1 MPPTEEGVRSRRTPL
16 GACATVLLAALLAA
30 GCGSSSTK
38 GPPTLNWYVFNE
50 PGGGYDAAVANC
62 NKQNAGRYKI
72 NYVKLPTDAD
82 QQRELIVRRLAAK
95 DSDIGVIGMDV
106 NWTAEF
112 AEAGWIVPWEGANKQ
127 SAQEDRIPA
136 LLQATE
142 YKGKTWVAPFTTNT
156 QLLWYHKDALGNR
169 PVPKTWD
176 QMVDT
181 AKQIGPAKGKIV
193 VQGRRYEGLVVW
205 FNSLVA
211 SAGGQVITKDGTVKL
226 GPPAVD
232 AARIMK
238 RVGTEAATATA
249 STDKEDTGNDAFTG
263 GDLAFMVN
271 YPFVYASI
279 AEDKKA
285 LANLGYAR
293 YPSVKPGEP
302 SHVTLGGINLGVS
315 KYAKNKDLAF
325 QAAQCLAAPEQQKVA
340 AIKGGLF
347 PTRQKLFDDPD
358 IRKAYPFADLV
369 QETLNDG
376 VPRPVLPAYSDIS
389 LAIQDKMHPP
399 GDIDP
404 QKAIDD
410 LGDALEKAKEVKLF

>member
-1 MPPTEEGVRSRRTPL
+1 MGVGRGEL
-16 GACATVLLAALLAA
+16 YLATCLASVAMAVLV
-30 GCGSSSTK
+30 GCGGGSGSGGSRQV
-38 GPPTLNWYVFNE
+38 NWYVFNE

-62 NKQNAGRYKI
+62 NKQNAGKFKI

-112 AEAGWIVPWEGANKQ
+112 AEAGWIDPWTGANQ
-127 SAQEDRIPA
+127 AAATQDRIPA
-136 LLQATE
+136 LLQAAK
-142 YKGKTWVAPFTTNT
+142 YKNQIWVAPFTTNT
-156 QLLWYHKDALGNR
+156 QLLWYHKDALGKN
-169 PVPKTWD
+169 PVPQTWD

-181 AKQIGPAKGKIV
+181 AKKIGPPKGKIV

-211 SAGGQVITKDGTVKL
+211 SAGGQVITEDGTVKL
-226 GPPAVD
+226 GPPAIE
-232 AARIMK
+232 AARVMK
-238 RVGTEAATATA
+238 RVATEAGTATI
-249 STDKEDTGNDAFTG
+249 STDKEDTGNDAFKG

-271 YPFVYASI
+271 YPFVYSSV

-285 LANLGYAR
+285 VANLGYAR

-302 SHVTLGGINLGVS
+302 SHVTFGGINLGVS
-315 KYAKNKDLAF
+315 HYAKNKDLAY
-325 QAAQCLAAPEQQKVA
+325 AAAKCLAAPEQQKVA
-340 AIKGGLF
+340 ALKGGLF
-347 PTRQKLFDDPD
+347 PTRQALFDDPD

-369 QETLNDG
+369 QETLKDG

-389 LAIQDKMHPP
+389 LAIQDKLHPP

-410 LGDALEKAKEVKLF
+410 LGDALEKAKEGKLF

>member
-1 MPPTEEGVRSRRTPL
+1 MGGARRKLTAVTCL
-16 GACATVLLAALLAA
+16 VIVLAAVVA
-30 GCGSSSTK
+30 GCGGSSGS
-38 GPPTLNWYVFNE
+38 GGSRQVNWYVFNE

-62 NKQNAGRYKI
+62 NKQNAGKFKI

-181 AKQIGPAKGKIV
+181 AKQIGPPKGKIV

-205 FNSLVA
+205 FNTLVA
-211 SAGGQVITKDGTVKL
+211 SAGGQVISEDGTVKL

-302 SHVTLGGINLGVS
+302 SHVTFGGINLGVS

-340 AIKGGLF
+340 AIKGGRF
-347 PTRQKLFDDPD
+347 PTRRALFDDPE
-358 IRKAYPFADLV
+358 IRTAYPFADLV

-399 GDIDP
+399 ADIDP
-404 QKAIDD
+404 QKSISD
-410 LGDALEKAKEVKLF
+410 LRGALEKAKEGKLF